1 MGKIFDLNFMFSTVP
16 SILAFLPV
24 TLGLTFIASL
34 IGVAIGFSVAIVR
47 FFRIPYAQSFCKFYI
62 SFIRGTPTLVQLLL
76 VYYGLPIFLNGINAK
91 FGTNFSVNSVPKLFF
106 ASIAL
111 SVNAGAYISEVIRS
125 AINSVDAGQIEA
137 CYSVN
142 MTAAQAMRRIVLPQ
156 AFVVALP
163 PLGNSV
169 ISMLKETSLVFN
181 IAVVE
186 IMAESKLIASRSFRF
201 FEVYIVVSVIYWVCC
216 MALERVLARTEG
228 VLRHYERNAAS
239 S

>member
-1 MGKIFDLNFMFSTVP
+1 MGKIFDLNFMFSVVP
-16 SILAFLPV
+16 GILAYLPV
-24 TLGLTFIASL
+24 TLSLTFIASL
-34 IGVAIGFSVAIVR
+34 IGVVIGFGVALVR
-47 FFRIPYAQSFCKFYI
+47 FFRIPYAQFFCKFYI
-62 SFIRGTPTLVQLLL
+62 SFVRGTPTLVQLLL

-91 FGTNFSVNSVPKLFF
+91 FGTNFSVNSVPKLVF

-111 SVNAGAYISEVIRS
+111 SVNAGAYMSEIIRS

-142 MTAAQAMRRIVLPQ
+142 MTAAQAMRRIILPQ
-156 AFVVALP
+156 AFAVALP

-216 MALERVLARTEG
+216 MALERVLARTEES
-228 VLRHYERNAAS
+228 LRHYERNPA
-239 S
+239 